1 MSNPSVRR
9 QRLRFMTN
17 SSNPVFRDDGNS
29 AFVLFPL
36 GNKRFGL
43 PAGMVAE
50 LARPDQIQPLPH
62 TTPLLTGVLVRRG
75 KIVPVCDIAQVLIG
89 PGAAARRFYLIASRK
104 VKDASEWTAIPVTGE
119 CVLTHG
125 QLSLSSDSLPPYV
138 TGLLIEGQET
148 IEILDLE
155 KLAEVAA

>member
-1 MSNPSVRR
+1 MAN
-9 QRLRFMTN
+9 T
-17 SSNPVFRDDGNS
+17 SNPVFRDDGDS

-36 GNKRFGL
+36 GSKRFGL

-50 LARPDQIQPLPH
+50 LARPDQVQPLPH
-62 TTPLLTGVLVRRG
+62 TTRLLTGVLVRRG

-89 PGAAARRFYLIASRK
+89 PGAPAGRYYLIASRK
-104 VKDASEWTAIPVTGE
+104 FKDASEWTAIPVTGE

-125 QLSLSSDSLPPYV
+125 QMSPASESVPSYV
-138 TGLLIEGQET
+138 TGLLAKGQET

>member
-1 MSNPSVRR
+1 MANTSNP
-9 QRLRFMTN
+9 L
-17 SSNPVFRDDGNS
+17 FRDDGHS

-36 GNKRFGL
+36 GSKRFGL

-50 LARPDQIQPLPH
+50 LARPDQVMPLPH
-62 TTPLLTGVLVRRG
+62 TTALVTGVLVRRG

-89 PGAAARRFYLIASRK
+89 PDAAGRRFYLIASRK
-104 VKDASEWTAIPVTGE
+104 VKEASEWTAIPVSGE
-119 CVLTHG
+119 CRLTHG
-125 QLSLSSDSLPPYV
+125 QLSPSDESLPGYV
-138 TGLLIEGQET
+138 IGLLTEGQET